1 MLRLFLSIS
10 LTFRLFFVFSQ
21 CVVDTTYTAP
31 GIYPD
36 PLPDGYVGQPYS
48 QDITFIMPLDTMGA
62 VIQNFE
68 IVSIGLPVGLNWV
81 CNNAVNN
88 CNYNPQVNQYGCINV
103 SGTPLLVG
111 QYDVNVS
118 VLVDVVSAGQ
128 NINNVPIDFPISL
141 NINNPSLGNSGFSSS
156 QILGCTPLDVN
167 FTNNNPGL
175 LQYYWDFG
183 NGQSS
188 TLENP
193 TTQTYSSAGIFPVY
207 FEGYNNLDTTD
218 LYTLTS
224 VTINSISGGWG
235 PEWIPFVYTSNK
247 PDPYFILRENGN
259 LIYQSNFVLNDNGP
273 NTWSVNI
280 NLNAD
285 SVYTIDVMDAD
296 QTAASANAWELTFG
310 TDDYIGSYTID
321 FQTCIQCNA
330 GSDAVISDSI
340 TYQQILPV
348 PSIQSVDTI
357 RVGIPP
363 GKPNI
368 NYDSLNYVVFTDSI
382 DYSIQWYLDSNILS
396 GHIDPVDTITQSGF
410 YYLNVYNNYGCVN
423 SSDSIYVIYCDP
435 SVDFN
440 IDLDGASN
448 LYITNY
454 LSGYQINWLNNGQIM
469 QGLNSN
475 LISPIVSGDYQALL
489 STLTGCKYFSN
500 IFSYSL
506 SIEESDYDFK
516 CFPNPSNEQF
526 ILSWEGQEIQ
536 SLEIYNYNGQ
546 LIDELEL
553 INSPQTVNT
562 ISYPNGFYLL
572 KINIDKQNS
581 FFYVKHLVRH

>member
-1 MLRLFLSIS
+1 
-10 LTFRLFFVFSQ
+10 
-21 CVVDTTYTAP
+21 
-31 GIYPD
+31 
-36 PLPDGYVGQPYS
+36 
-48 QDITFIMPLDTMGA
+48 LDTMGA

-88 CNYNPQVNQYGCINV
+88 CNYNPQINQYGCINV
-103 SGTPLLVG
+103 FGIPLLVG

-128 NINNVPIDFPISL
+128 NIDNVPIDFPITL

-156 QILGCTPLDVN
+156 QILGCIPLDVN

-193 TTQTYSSAGIFPVY
+193 TTQTYSSTGIFPVY

-310 TDDYIGSYTID
+310 TDDYIGSYAID

-330 GSDAVISDSI
+330 GSDAIISDSI

-396 GHIDPVDTITQSGF
+396 GHIDPIDTITQSGF

-448 LYITNY
+448 LYVTNY

-475 LISPIVSGDYQALL
+475 LISPTVSGDYQALL

-506 SIEESDYDFK
+506 SVEESNYDFK

-562 ISYPNGFYLL
+562 VSYANGFYLL
-572 KINIDKQNS
+572 KINLDKQNS